1 MDNFFLPIQLLKNN
15 KDIDDNFYND
25 LELLENNNNNGVYNK
40 LFKPNNKYSIHTL
53 KILTKKYTSDPQFI
67 KDTQTFI
74 KNNKT
79 NKNNIKTINK
89 TIEVWNS
96 IKNDDQF
103 LDKFSFISWEPVQFL
118 NEFAPLLSI
127 ITFYSIFSPVIN
139 LISPLVILI
148 IPFILLKIMG
158 HDINVTNYVNIL
170 YEQLKKFSFFKFFTE
185 SNATYQAK
193 AYYLFCFGMYIYNIY
208 QNILSCIDFY
218 KNTKAINKNFKTFDT
233 YCDYTIDKLNITINN
248 CKKLK
253 SYQPFKKQLKELKF
267 KLSNFKKSL
276 NDTPRF
282 SINPLNL
289 IRSGMTLKQYYLLY
303 SLTDINQLLQDT
315 FVFHG
320 FLDNIYNFST
330 LVKNKKVLKCAISNK
345 SNTYVEFNNFYHPS
359 IENNCVQN
367 SIKIDK
373 NIIITGPNAS
383 GKTTLIKATLLNL
396 LLVQQT
402 GYGFFESGKIKPFD
416 NLYCYLNIP
425 DTNSRDSLFQA
436 EARRCIN
443 ILNKINKTKKQTHFC
458 IFDELFSGTN
468 PYEAISSAYSYLN
481 YISKNNNVKFLLTTH
496 FNKLCEMLNKNESF
510 INMKMDCELKNDIPN
525 YKYKINQGI
534 SYIKGGVCVLKQLE
548 FPDKIITETKKI
560 IKKL

>member
-1 MDNFFLPIQLLKNN
+1 MDNFFLPIQLIKNN
-15 KDIDDNFYND
+15 KDIENNFYND
-25 LELLENNNNNGVYNK
+25 LELLENDNNNGVYNK

-74 KNNKT
+74 KNNKS
-79 NKNNIKTINK
+79 NKNNTKTINK
-89 TIEVWNS
+89 TIQVWDS

-139 LISPLVILI
+139 LVSPLVILI

-208 QNILSCIDFY
+208 QNVLSCIDFY

-233 YCDYTIDKLNITINN
+233 YCDYTIDKLNLTINN

-330 LVKNKKVLKCAISNK
+330 LVKNKTVLKCAISNK

-359 IENNCVQN
+359 IQNNCIQN

-402 GYGFFESGKIKPFD
+402 GYGFFETGKIKPFD

-525 YKYKINQGI
+525 YKYKINKGI

>member
-1 MDNFFLPIQLLKNN
+1 
-15 KDIDDNFYND
+15 
-25 LELLENNNNNGVYNK
+25 
-40 LFKPNNKYSIHTL
+40 
-53 KILTKKYTSDPQFI
+53 
-67 KDTQTFI
+67 
-74 KNNKT
+74 
-79 NKNNIKTINK
+79 
-89 TIEVWNS
+89 
-96 IKNDDQF
+96 
-103 LDKFSFISWEPVQFL
+103 
-118 NEFAPLLSI
+118 
-127 ITFYSIFSPVIN
+127 
-139 LISPLVILI
+139 
-148 IPFILLKIMG
+148 MG

-208 QNILSCIDFY
+208 QNVLSCIDFY

-233 YCDYTIDKLNITINN
+233 YCDYTIDKLNLTINN

-330 LVKNKKVLKCAISNK
+330 LVKNKTVLKCAISNK

-359 IENNCVQN
+359 IQNNCIQN

-402 GYGFFESGKIKPFD
+402 GYGFFETGKIKPFD

-525 YKYKINQGI
+525 YKYKINKGI

>member
-1 MDNFFLPIQLLKNN
+1 MDNFFLPIQLIKNN
-15 KDIDDNFYND
+15 NDIENNFYND
-25 LELLENNNNNGVYNK
+25 LELLENNDNKGVYNK
-40 LFKPNNKYSIHTL
+40 LFKPNNKYSLHTL

-67 KDTQTFI
+67 KDTQIFI

-79 NKNNIKTINK
+79 NKNNLKTINK
-89 TIEVWNS
+89 AIQVWNS
-96 IKNDDQF
+96 IKNDDLF
-103 LDKFSFISWEPVQFL
+103 LDKFSFISYEPAQFL

-148 IPFILLKIMG
+148 IPFILLKAMG

-170 YEQLKKFSFFKFFTE
+170 YQQLKKFSFFKFFTE

-218 KNTKAINKNFKTFDT
+218 KNTKAINKNFKTFDI
-233 YCDYTIDKLNITINN
+233 YCDYTIDKLDFTIDN

-253 SYQPFKKQLKELKF
+253 SYQPFKQQLKDLKF
-267 KLSNFKKSL
+267 KLSHFKKSL

-303 SLTDINQLLQDT
+303 SLTDINQLLEDT

-320 FLDNIYNFST
+320 FLDNIYNFSS
-330 LVKNKKVLKCAISNK
+330 LVKNKKVFKCAISNK
-345 SNTYVEFNNFYHPS
+345 QNTFLEFNNFYHPS
-359 IENNCVQN
+359 IQNNCVKN

-383 GKTTLIKATLLNL
+383 GKTTLIKSTLLNI

-402 GYGFFESGKIKPFD
+402 GYGFFDTGKLKPFD

-436 EARRCIN
+436 EARRCVN
-443 ILNKINKTKKQTHFC
+443 ILNKINKSKKQTHFC

-481 YISKNNNVKFLLTTH
+481 YISKNSNVKFLLTTH
-496 FNKLCEMLNKNESF
+496 FNKLCEMLNKNEHF
-510 INMKMDCELKNDIPN
+510 INMKMDCDLDNDLPN
-525 YKYKINQGI
+525 YKYKICSGI
-534 SYIKGGVCVLKQLE
+534 SYIKGGVCVLKDLK
-548 FPDKIITETKKI
+548 FPDTIISQTKNI